1 MVSMDE
7 RDARALGYLALV
19 AKRRRVKWFYW
30 LTGVSMVPLV
40 ISMGI
45 VLYTLFWGWPFQY
58 VVFLMREVVVVGLG
72 ELDADDVFVE
82 VVYANIEEYEDKVLQ
97 SDEQRVHFES
107 LGVLGV

>member
-45 VLYTLFWGWPFQY
+45 VLYTLFWGWPF
-58 VVFLMREVVVVGLG
+58 
-72 ELDADDVFVE
+72 
-82 VVYANIEEYEDKVLQ
+82 
-97 SDEQRVHFES
+97 
-107 LGVLGV
+107 